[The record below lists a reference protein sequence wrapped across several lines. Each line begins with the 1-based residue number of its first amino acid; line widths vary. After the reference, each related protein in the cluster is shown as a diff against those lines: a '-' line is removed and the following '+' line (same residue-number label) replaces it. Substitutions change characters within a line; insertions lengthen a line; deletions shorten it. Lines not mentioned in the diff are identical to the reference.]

1 MSNIALDVKDG
12 HPKPDKRTQIEYNID
27 EMEASRAIGM
37 KNNIKYAGNV
47 GAWLRHL
54 VRVSVKPKECKCKTK
69 YISNEDIELKIMKRI
84 NKNIGAKV
92 QVREITVEIN
102 PQVKWK
108 KLKKV
113 TGVIVENE
121 GYEHYYH
128 TCSGGYTHVSK
139 HLIENDYYPN
149 FAIKLDNNV
158 KDIEGNNVIVSKEF
172 EMKFLERI
180 EIPKKPVSEKA
191 YLNAKKV
198 IDRYESENGL

>member
-1 MSNIALDVKDG
+1 
-12 HPKPDKRTQIEYNID
+12 
-27 EMEASRAIGM
+27 
-37 KNNIKYAGNV
+37 
-47 GAWLRHL
+47 
-54 VRVSVKPKECKCKTK
+54 
-69 YISNEDIELKIMKRI
+69 MKRI

-102 PQVKWK
+102 PEVKWR

-128 TCSGGYTHVSK
+128 TCSGGHTYVNK
-139 HLIENDYYPN
+139 HLIKNDCFPI

-158 KDIEGNNVIVSKEF
+158 KDIEGNNIIVVREF
-172 EMKFLERI
+172 DLKFLERV
-180 EIPKKPVSEKA
+180 EIPKKPISEKA

-198 IDRYESENGL
+198 IERYEAENGKKNNTHRRVD